1 MKVKPITGKS
11 PITGDMVD
19 GETYQ
24 MEYDSIKNELMQV
37 LRSHKLTAGQALYA
51 IGICEK
57 SIYSAIHSIVDF

>member
-24 MEYDSIKNELMQV
+24 MEYDSIKNELI
-37 LRSHKLTAGQALYA
+37 SK
-51 IGICEK
+51 CNDK
-57 SIYSAIHSIVDF
+57 KVDS